1 MKIEI
6 LKSNKEL
13 KTTSIKTNKKDLLVM
28 ATSVPFKHKKERLNN
43 NFNLSNI
50 YTSCITNLIFNDLK
64 NNGLEDY
71 DKKIKNNLLKAS
83 LTLYK
88 YLKDNKIEY
97 VKHDQPLCDLFIIY
111 IDKSNIH
118 TISMGD
124 FAINTDFTDHPDIFK
139 FTQNTSVASIR
150 KVNTKLFELEE
161 HKKEHVFEYD
171 KIKLLY
177 ALYKNQQNQQNFVT
191 VYPEQTLLKHKQ
203 FSINNIKE
211 MDIMS
216 GIVLMNQ
223 PFLKNEDYHNIL
235 KTKDLLDI
243 NQALLYKSHSIF
255 TVQPPEIVKI
265 KIK

>member
-1 MKIEI
+1 
-6 LKSNKEL
+6 
-13 KTTSIKTNKKDLLVM
+13 
-28 ATSVPFKHKKERLNN
+28 
-43 NFNLSNI
+43 
-50 YTSCITNLIFNDLK
+50 
-64 NNGLEDY
+64 
-71 DKKIKNNLLKAS
+71 
-83 LTLYK
+83 
-88 YLKDNKIEY
+88 
-97 VKHDQPLCDLFIIY
+97 
-111 IDKSNIH
+111 
-118 TISMGD
+118 MGD

-211 MDIMS
+211 MNIMS